1 MYRESIRDHSAAAV
15 IAFAFLLAA
24 FPAVTQA
31 SDWDAAEATSGQMD
45 DHEATSEDPDEM
57 TVGSRDP
64 DELTVDSETMDGR
77 MAESENPDSMVAGT
91 EDLSDHEGSS
101 TDLSDLTVVTYGGPD
116 AGILCAT
123 GRVKR
128 LIYGF
133 VSLDSIPLEPHFRKA
148 RQAGSFRASELDEG
162 MLQWGLYAAATRT
175 DLNGKPEAG
184 WYPEETLRVEDAIS
198 ACFGVRSA
206 VHGSGRTDRGVHALV
221 ELRCHVQHRTH

>member
-24 FPAVTQA
+24 FPAATQA

-64 DELTVDSETMDGR
+64 DGLTVDSETMDGR

-101 TDLSDLTVVTYGGPD
+101 TDLSDLKKASPDQGFEEIEVPGQSDWQPTTDPEVLVARKHLVRAQKRARNARTVYGDMMEQNYPRGAARIQIVNERD
-116 AGILCAT
+116 AAMKALEEA
-123 GRVKR
+123 KSA
-128 LIYGF
+128 L
-133 VSLDSIPLEPHFRKA
+133 SSADS
-148 RQAGSFRASELDEG
+148 
-162 MLQWGLYAAATRT
+162 
-175 DLNGKPEAG
+175 
-184 WYPEETLRVEDAIS
+184 
-198 ACFGVRSA
+198 
-206 VHGSGRTDRGVHALV
+206 
-221 ELRCHVQHRTH
+221 